1 MIIKGL
7 CLDISDCF
15 WLFYASKYIERFQ
28 EYTNALFEIVDTVQ
42 ELISG
47 AEIIISCITDASDL
61 ICTDNTLYNK
71 GVLLV
76 PVHTRGF
83 QNCDLFFDK
92 IYGDDRGHV
101 CGFKNFSKFR
111 AFDEFS
117 NVLLNRNPGRENDKE
132 RIIVYNI
139 GLGLHDIL
147 FACKIY
153 ERLNK
158 AQFPFFMQEKET
170 AKFWI

>member
-1 MIIKGL
+1 M
-7 CLDISDCF
+7 
-15 WLFYASKYIERFQ
+15 
-28 EYTNALFEIVDTVQ
+28 
-42 ELISG
+42 
-47 AEIIISCITDASDL
+47 CIRDR
-61 ICTDNTLYNK
+61 YNK

-132 RIIVYNI
+132 RIIAYNI